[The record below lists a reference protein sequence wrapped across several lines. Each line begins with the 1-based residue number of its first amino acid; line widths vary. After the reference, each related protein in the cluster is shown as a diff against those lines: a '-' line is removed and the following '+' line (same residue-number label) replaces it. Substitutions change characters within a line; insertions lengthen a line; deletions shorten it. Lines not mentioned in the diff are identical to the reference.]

1 MDLDQTWKA
10 VLGEIELQ
18 ISRLNFVTWFKSA
31 QLLEKRDGV
40 ALVGLPSNF
49 AKEWIENKYYK
60 IVLGALRNIDDTT
73 KKVEFL
79 VVSSAG
85 AGNGPAG
92 KPLEKAVFAGAAS
105 QLSFNEFRV
114 DPETNLN
121 PRYTLS
127 SFVVGKSNE
136 LAYAAAEAVIGEVG
150 TKYNPLFIYGGV
162 GLGKTHLLQAIG
174 NEIRTKYQNKTRVKY
189 VSSER
194 FTNDVIWAIRN
205 KRMESMKEK
214 YRIIDALIV
223 DDVQFIAGKPATE
236 EEFFHT
242 FNALHEQNKQIII
255 SSDQPPRFIPII
267 EERLRSRFEGGMI
280 VDVGYPDY
288 ELRFAIIKSRMQSHG
303 SDLSDDVISFIANKI
318 QRSLRE
324 LEGVLNRILFYQQ
337 SKNTVITVKIAEL
350 IINETIQEPTH
361 NINPNHILKA
371 VADICEVPLN
381 EILNRSRK
389 KEVAEARQIAMYLLR
404 NMLNLSYPFIGK
416 RLGKRDHT
424 TAIYACEKIA
434 EELTRNQN
442 LNQRIIMIKDLAAK
456 GQV

>member
-1 MDLDQTWKA
+1 MDLEQTWKA
-10 VLGEIELQ
+10 ALGEIELQ
-18 ISRLNFVTWFKSA
+18 ISRLNFVTWFKNT
-31 QLLEKRDGV
+31 QLLEKRDGT

-49 AKEWIENKYYK
+49 AKEWIENKYHK
-60 IVLGALRNIDDTT
+60 IVLGALRNIDDAT
-73 KKVEFL
+73 KKVDFL
-79 VVSSAG
+79 VVSSAA
-85 AGNGPAG
+85 AGNNPGRPAERVVLTG
-92 KPLEKAVFAGAAS
+92 VS
-105 QLSFNEFRV
+105 NQLSLNEFRV

-121 PRYTLS
+121 PRYTLN

-136 LAYAAAEAVIGEVG
+136 LAYAAAEAVVGEIG
-150 TKYNPLFIYGGV
+150 TKYNPLFVYGGV

-174 NEIRTKYQNKTRVKY
+174 NEARVKSQNKVKVKY
-189 VSSER
+189 TSSER

-205 KRMESMKEK
+205 KRMESIKEK
-214 YRIIDALIV
+214 YRQVDVLIV

-242 FNALHEQNKQIII
+242 FNALHEQNKQVII

-280 VDVGYPDY
+280 VDIGCPDF
-288 ELRFAIIKSRMQSHG
+288 ELRFAIIRSKLQSRG
-303 SDLSDDVISFIANKI
+303 SDLPDEIISLIANKI

-324 LEGVLNRILFYQQ
+324 LEGVLNRILFHQQ
-337 SKNTVITVKIAEL
+337 QNKNVVVTLKIAES

-361 NINPNHILKA
+361 NINPNQILKA
-371 VADICEVPLN
+371 VSDVCEVPLN

-404 NMLNLSYPFIGK
+404 DMLNLSYPFIGR

-424 TAIYACEKIA
+424 TAIYACEKIT
-434 EELTRNQN
+434 EELARNQN
-442 LNQRIIMIKDLAAK
+442 LSQRIMMIKDLAAK
-456 GQV
+456 V